1 MGATSIGGSLFE
13 PPSFPE
19 GMSTFLVFC
28 VMAIAFPTIV
38 ILAVVLAGTFNR
50 KRKTSHYAYEDE
62 IQKQI
67 DERNL

>member
-1 MGATSIGGSLFE
+1 
-13 PPSFPE
+13 
-19 GMSTFLVFC
+19 MSTFVVFC
-28 VMAIAFPTIV
+28 LMAIAFPTIV